1 MVRNTTHTVA
11 PSNKSTNGTIL
22 YPTNCSEC
30 GTGTMVPFVP
40 DTKRAIYCEE
50 CLKSY
55 RENGQSVPK
64 REDKE
69 KRNQDVFPKIDLMHT
84 TRSVL
89 YSMGISDPTPIQ
101 EKSIPILQNGRDL
114 IGQAQT
120 GSGKTLAFAIPMV
133 EKCDPKLSAVQALVL
148 VPTRELAIQV
158 YSVVK
163 PLAERRSLR
172 VTLLYGGHSMYSER
186 KTLERGTHI
195 VICTP
200 GRTLDHIN
208 NKRLKTHE
216 LTMFVLDEADEML
229 SQGLGEDVEKILNQT
244 PETKQTV
251 LFSATIPKWVDK
263 TAKKYL
269 TNPETVNV
277 NTNNQGPSTIKHT
290 IYTIDKL
297 NKMDALRTILDNKD
311 GPILVFGRTKRGVE
325 NLAKKLFTSGYD
337 TDAIQGNLRQGAR
350 ERIMNK
356 FRSGKLRILCATN
369 VAARGLDVQGIDYV
383 INYDLPDSEELFTH
397 RTGRTGR
404 MGRKGESITFI
415 TPEETR
421 KWKEIER
428 GLNRQ
433 FTRQKWNTKLSAKI
447 LD

>member
-1 MVRNTTHTVA
+1 MVRNTTHEVA
-11 PSNKSTNGTIL
+11 RSNKSKQGTVL
-22 YPTNCSEC
+22 YPTICTEC
-30 GTGTMVPFVP
+30 GTGTVVPFVP
-40 DTKRAIYCEE
+40 DTDRAIYCER

-55 RENGQSVPK
+55 RENGQSIPR
-64 REDKE
+64 RENKE
-69 KRNQDVFPKIDLMHT
+69 ERNKDVFSNLDLMHT
-84 TRSVL
+84 TRSTL

-101 EKSIPILQNGRDL
+101 EKSIPVLQTGRDL
-114 IGQAQT
+114 IGRAET
-120 GSGKTLAFAIPMV
+120 GSGKTLAFAIPMI
-133 EKCDPKLSAVQALVL
+133 EKCDPTLRAVQAIIL

-163 PLAERRSLR
+163 PLAERRALR
-172 VTLLYGGHSMYSER
+172 VTLLYGGHSMYSES

-208 NKRLKTHE
+208 SNRLKTDE
-216 LTMFVLDEADEML
+216 LKMFILDEADEML
-229 SQGLGEDVEKILNQT
+229 TKGLGEDVEKILNQT
-244 PETKQTV
+244 PTIKQTV
-251 LFSATIPKWVDK
+251 LFSATLPKWVDK

-277 NTNNQGPSTIKHT
+277 NANNQGPSAIKHT
-290 IYTIDKL
+290 IYNIDKPK
-297 NKMDALRTILDNKD
+297 KMDALRTILDKKD

-325 NLAKKLFTSGYD
+325 NLAKKLWTFGYD

-350 ERIMNK
+350 ERVLNK

-383 INYDLPDSEELFTH
+383 INYDLPDSGELFTH

-415 TPEETR
+415 TPEEDS

-433 FTRQKWNTKLSAKI
+433 FTRQKWNANSVI
-447 LD
+447 

>member
-11 PSNKSTNGTIL
+11 PSNKSKNGTIS
-22 YPTNCSEC
+22 YPTNCTEC
-30 GTGTMVPFVP
+30 GTGTIVPFVP
-40 DTKRAIYCEE
+40 DPKRPIYCEE
-50 CLKSY
+50 CLRTYK
-55 RENGQSVPK
+55 EKGQSIPK

-69 KRNQDVFPKIDLMHT
+69 ARNKDVFSKIDLMPS

-89 YSMGISDPTPIQ
+89 YSMGINDPTPIQ
-101 EKSIPILQNGRDL
+101 EESIPILQNGRDL
-114 IGQAQT
+114 IGQAET
-120 GSGKTLAFAIPMV
+120 GSGKTLAYSIPMV
-133 EKCDPKLSAVQALVL
+133 EKCDPELSVVQALVL

-172 VTLLYGGHSMYSER
+172 VTLLYGGHSMYAER

-208 NKRLKTHE
+208 NKRLKTDE
-216 LTMFVLDEADEML
+216 LKIFILDEADEML

-244 PETKQTV
+244 PEIKQTV
-251 LFSATIPKWVDK
+251 LFSATLPKWVEK

-290 IYTIDKL
+290 VYNIDKP
-297 NKMDALRTILDNKD
+297 NKMNALRTILDKND
-311 GPILVFGRTKRGVE
+311 GPILVFGRTKKGVE
-325 NLAKKLFTSGYD
+325 NLAKKLSTSGYN

-356 FRSGKLRILCATN
+356 FRSGQLRILCATN
-369 VAARGLDVQGIDYV
+369 VAARGLDVRGIDYV
-383 INYDLPDSEELFTH
+383 INFDLPDSQELFTH

-404 MGRKGESITFI
+404 MGMKGESITFV
-415 TPEETR
+415 TPEENS

-428 GLNRQ
+428 GLNRR
-433 FTRQKWNTKLSAKI
+433 FTRQQWNGRHSAVV
-447 LD
+447 

>member
-1 MVRNTTHTVA
+1 MIRNDTHTVA
-11 PSNKSTNGTIL
+11 RSNKSKNGTL
-22 YPTNCSEC
+22 SYPANCTEC
-30 GTGTMVPFVP
+30 GTGTIVPFVP
-40 DTKRAIYCEE
+40 DTERSIYCEK

-55 RENGQSVPK
+55 RENGQSIPK

-69 KRNQDVFPKIDLMHT
+69 KRNSDVFSKIDLMHT

-89 YSMGISDPTPIQ
+89 YSMGISEPTPIQ

-114 IGQAQT
+114 IAQAET

-133 EKCDPKLSAVQALVL
+133 EKCDPELSVVQALVL
-148 VPTRELAIQV
+148 EPTRELAIQV

-163 PLAERRSLR
+163 PLAERRSLK
-172 VTLLYGGHSMYSER
+172 VTLLYGGHSMYSEI

-195 VICTP
+195 VISTP

-208 NKRLKTHE
+208 NKRLKTDK
-216 LTMFVLDEADEML
+216 LKMFILDEADEML
-229 SQGLGEDVEKILNQT
+229 SKGLGEDVEKILNQT
-244 PETKQTV
+244 PEMKQTV
-251 LFSATIPKWVDK
+251 LFSATLPKWVDK

-290 IYTIDKL
+290 IYNIDKP
-297 NKMDALRTILDNKD
+297 NKMDALRAILDKKD
-311 GPILVFGRTKRGVE
+311 GPILVFGRTKRGVA
-325 NLAKKLFTSGYD
+325 NLAMKLSASGYN

-350 ERIMNK
+350 EKIMNK

-415 TPEETR
+415 TPEETS
-421 KWKEIER
+421 KWKQIER

-433 FTRQKWNTKLSAKI
+433 FTKQEWNAKLSY
-447 LD
+447 

>member
-11 PSNKSTNGTIL
+11 SSNKSKNGTVL
-22 YPTNCSEC
+22 YPTICTEC
-30 GTGTMVPFVP
+30 GTGTVVPFVP
-40 DTKRAIYCEE
+40 DPDRAIYCEE

-55 RENGQSVPK
+55 RENGNTIPK

-69 KRNQDVFPKIDLMHT
+69 MRNKDVFPDLDLMHT
-84 TRSVL
+84 TRSAL
-89 YSMGISDPTPIQ
+89 YAMGISEPSPIQ
-101 EKSIPILQNGRDL
+101 AKSIPILQTGRDL

-133 EKCDPKLSAVQALVL
+133 EKCDPKFSAVQAIIL

-158 YSVVK
+158 HSVVK

-172 VTLLYGGHSMYSER
+172 VTLLYGGHSMFAER
-186 KTLERGTHI
+186 KALERGAHI

-200 GRTLDHIN
+200 GRTLDHLN
-208 NKRLKTHE
+208 NRRLKINQIK
-216 LTMFVLDEADEML
+216 MFILDEADEML

-244 PETKQTV
+244 PEMKQTI
-251 LFSATIPKWVDK
+251 LFSATLPNWVEK

-269 TNPETVNV
+269 SNPETVNV

-290 IYTIDKL
+290 IYNIDKA
-297 NKMDALRTILDNKD
+297 KKIDALQTILDKTD
-311 GPILVFGRTKRGVE
+311 GPILVFGKTKRGVE
-325 NLAKKLFTSGYD
+325 NLAKKLIAAGYNSE
-337 TDAIQGNLRQGAR
+337 AIQGNLRQGAR

-356 FRSGKLRILCATN
+356 FRSGSIRILCATN

-383 INYDLPDSEELFTH
+383 INFDLPDSEELFTH

-415 TPEETR
+415 TPEEGR
-421 KWKEIER
+421 KWREIER

-433 FTRQKWNTKLSAKI
+433 FTRQRWNGKLIS
-447 LD
+447 